1 MLKQVHLPIRCE
13 HLLVVSCLLILTVSY
28 NKQTYISSWA
38 KNGVGYRNKQLW
50 TSPVF
55 IKAELAGWQDRRTL
69 SWLVLY
75 LFADL
80 HETDH
85 SGELATTP
93 THQTEYL
100 SIAVLCAASTY
111 LSPNQPV
118 IMNHDTMVR
127 FINSQ
132 NWLTI
137 NTCQL
142 LRINLSRRRDSNG
155 RY

>member
-55 IKAELAGWQDRRTL
+55 IKAELSGWQDWRTL

-93 THQTEYL
+93 TLQTSDGISKYY
-100 SIAVLCAASTY
+100 SAVCCL
-111 LSPNQPV
+111 
-118 IMNHDTMVR
+118 
-127 FINSQ
+127 
-132 NWLTI
+132 
-137 NTCQL
+137 
-142 LRINLSRRRDSNG
+142 NLSVSQPTSHHESWYDG
-155 RY
+155 